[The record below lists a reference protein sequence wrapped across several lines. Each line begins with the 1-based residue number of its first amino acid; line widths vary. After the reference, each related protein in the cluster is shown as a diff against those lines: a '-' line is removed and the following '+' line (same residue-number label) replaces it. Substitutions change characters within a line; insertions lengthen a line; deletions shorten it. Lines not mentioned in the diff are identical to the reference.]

1 VEQFCFVFRG
11 FNNNFALSRI
21 FTFSE
26 KKKFFV
32 IVIKHKKVERR
43 HMFRFLHAADLHL
56 DSPLRGLEGYEDAPV
71 DEIRGATRRAF
82 ENLISLAIEED
93 VKFVLL
99 SGDLFDGNWKDF
111 NAGLFFINRISR
123 LSRKGIKVFMVSG
136 NHDAASRIAREL
148 RLPENV
154 RMLSAKSVESLF
166 FDDLEVAIH
175 GRSYQTRAVTENLA
189 EKYPRHDPHYFN
201 IGLLHT
207 ALTGR
212 EGHEPYA
219 PCSLDDLLAKGY
231 DYWALGHIHK
241 REVVNRDPWIV
252 FPGNIQG
259 RHIRETGAKGATLVT
274 VDNGQILDVEQ
285 RDLDVLRWSLCR
297 VDLAGCETLDHVSVR
312 VGQALEA
319 EQGLASGKTLAVR
332 LELNGECPV
341 HSGLFEES
349 ARLTEEFRE
358 IAAGLGSMW
367 LEKVLFKTT
376 SKVRLEEA
384 LDKESPLVAL
394 LWGVEKCEF
403 DADGLLELAPEIS
416 SLKSKLPA
424 VLAGADSS
432 LFPEGEEEIGILRNQ
447 VRELLLARLI
457 RHGENF

>member
-1 VEQFCFVFRG
+1 
-11 FNNNFALSRI
+11 
-21 FTFSE
+21 
-26 KKKFFV
+26 
-32 IVIKHKKVERR
+32 
-43 HMFRFLHAADLHL
+43 MFRFLHAADLHL
-56 DSPLRGLEGYEDAPV
+56 DSPLRGLEGYEDAPL

-82 ENLISLAIEED
+82 ENLINLAGEED

-99 SGDLFDGNWKDF
+99 SGDLFDGNWNDF
-111 NAGLFFINRISR
+111 NTGLFFIDRISR

-136 NHDAASRIAREL
+136 NHDAASRITREL

-154 RMLSAKSVESLF
+154 RMLSPKSVESQFL
-166 FDDLEVAIH
+166 DDLGVAIH
-175 GRSYQTRAVTENLA
+175 GRSYQTRVVTENLA
-189 EKYPRHDPHYFN
+189 EKYPQHDPHYFN

-219 PCSLDDLLAKGY
+219 PCSVDDLLAKGY

-274 VDNGQILDVEQ
+274 VDNGQILEVEH

-297 VDLAGCETLDHVSVR
+297 IDLAGCEALDQVSVR
-312 VGQALEA
+312 VGQTLEV

-332 LELNGECPV
+332 LELSGECPV

-349 ARLTEEFRE
+349 ARLTQEFRE

-376 SKVRLEEA
+376 GKVRLGEA
-384 LDKESPLVAL
+384 LDKESPLAAL
-394 LWGVEKCEF
+394 LRGVEKCEF
-403 DADGLLELAPEIS
+403 DADSLLELAPEIS

-432 LFPEGEEEIGILRNQ
+432 LLPEGEEEIGMLRNQ
-447 VRELLLARLI
+447 VRELLLAALI
-457 RHGENF
+457 PHGENF

>member
-1 VEQFCFVFRG
+1 
-11 FNNNFALSRI
+11 
-21 FTFSE
+21 
-26 KKKFFV
+26 
-32 IVIKHKKVERR
+32 
-43 HMFRFLHAADLHL
+43 MFRFLHAADLHL
-56 DSPLRGLEGYEDAPV
+56 DSPLLGLEGYEDAPL

-82 ENLISLAIEED
+82 ENLINLAIEED

-136 NHDAASRIAREL
+136 NHDAASRITREL

-166 FDDLEVAIH
+166 LDDLGVAIH

-219 PCSLDDLLAKGY
+219 PCSVDDLLAKGY

-274 VDNGQILDVEQ
+274 VDNGQVLDVEH

-297 VDLAGCETLDHVSVR
+297 VDLAGCETLDQVSVR

-332 LELNGECPV
+332 LELRGECPV
-341 HSGLFEES
+341 HSRLFEES
-349 ARLTEEFRE
+349 ERLTEEFRE

-367 LEKVLFKTT
+367 LEKILFKTT
-376 SKVRLEEA
+376 RKVCFAKA
-384 LDKESPLVAL
+384 LGKESPLVAL
-394 LWGVEKCEF
+394 LRGVEHCEF

-424 VLAGADSS
+424 VLAGADFS
-432 LFPEGEEEIGILRNQ
+432 LLPEGEEEVGILRNQ

-457 RHGENF
+457 RHGENS